1 MVRFLRTLFFYGGM
15 AYFGKYYAPLM
26 EEPGVF
32 FSRFPEIN
40 NIKKSKKVTNYLNVV
55 KKKKKNYNYFLKKL
69 KIIFYFYLLNLN

>member
-40 NIKKSKKVTNYLNVV
+40 NIKKNKKVTNYLNVV
-55 KKKKKNYNYFLKKL
+55 KKKKKNYNFFFLKL
-69 KIIFYFYLLNLN
+69 KIINYFFFLNLN